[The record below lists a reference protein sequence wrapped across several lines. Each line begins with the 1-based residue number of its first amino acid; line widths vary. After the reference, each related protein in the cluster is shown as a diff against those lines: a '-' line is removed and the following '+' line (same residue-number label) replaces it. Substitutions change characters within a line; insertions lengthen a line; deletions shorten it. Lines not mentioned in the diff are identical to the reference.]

1 MHNGK
6 LQSRHPDSAGVRMLA
21 CIDATVDTYLSNA
34 KPING
39 GFAYY
44 INMKK
49 SARILLQHLVQGQDV
64 SSPLA

>member
-1 MHNGK
+1 
-6 LQSRHPDSAGVRMLA
+6 MLA